1 LTCSLRLAQ
10 NEYFSLLFFHLI
22 GLNLFFIFFFFFF
35 CFGNLF
41 VFVFLTSS
49 YDFFIEIY
57 QLIVIICS
65 LKYVWVTWLF
75 FFFTNKINV
84 HSMSTNLVYTLL
96 CCLSLNFDPCICSV
110 FMIQV
115 SAYIWNHP
123 STGCIRVCQDHT
135 KSQIIA
141 GAIIVKQLVK
151 KQFTHPNL
159 NIFSIFFFF
168 VGWIFN
174 DFSVSFWGSFQVLHW
189 NRMNCKRKIN
199 SKKTEE

>member
-1 LTCSLRLAQ
+1 
-10 NEYFSLLFFHLI
+10 
-22 GLNLFFIFFFFFF
+22 
-35 CFGNLF
+35 
-41 VFVFLTSS
+41 
-49 YDFFIEIY
+49 
-57 QLIVIICS
+57 
-65 LKYVWVTWLF
+65 
-75 FFFTNKINV
+75 
-84 HSMSTNLVYTLL
+84 MSTNLVYTLL

-123 STGCIRVCQDHT
+123 STWCIRVCQDHT

-159 NIFSIFFFF
+159 NIFSIFFFLM
-168 VGWIFN
+168 GWIFN

-189 NRMNCKRKIN
+189 NKMNCKPETKMLLTMKQCVREFHIIYHPKIFDQVVN
-199 SKKTEE
+199 

>member
-1 LTCSLRLAQ
+1 MFFKIRLG
-10 NEYFSLLFFHLI
+10 HLA
-22 GLNLFFIFFFFFF
+22 
-35 CFGNLF
+35 
-41 VFVFLTSS
+41 S
-49 YDFFIEIY
+49 
-57 QLIVIICS
+57 
-65 LKYVWVTWLF
+65 

-96 CCLSLNFDPCICSV
+96 CCLSLNFDLCICSV

-151 KQFTHPNL
+151 KQFTYPNL
-159 NIFSIFFFF
+159 NIFSIFFFLWVGF
-168 VGWIFN
+168 LTTFQYHFGDHFKFFIETGWIASPN
-174 DFSVSFWGSFQVLHW
+174 QNV
-189 NRMNCKRKIN
+189 IN
-199 SKKTEE
+199 NEAMCSGISHNLLS